1 MGFLGCRLI
10 VRGGPECHGESRVAR
25 DTWWVPPSSLPGR
38 FRVSNG
44 LPRARDGT
52 CRVAGSCLQRR
63 ETQHPGSGL
72 VLPARFIL
80 AHGLGEPPRTVGA
93 WLALG
98 ALGLWR
104 QLRPAPVA
112 TRTSLKLGGCS
123 WTPADSAPLTDSNG
137 ETRWRPT
144 FCFLLLHSLQL
155 VEIRSRV
162 GRGGTRSGTRCCMT
176 SDIIS
181 VGDRVR

>member
-1 MGFLGCRLI
+1 MEVYEAPKGNGTRVSRRHVDPGPRGDLTSVLEAGSVRLPVLGPCWLGDFRLGFLGCRLI

-112 TRTSLKLGGCS
+112 T
-123 WTPADSAPLTDSNG
+123 WTQL
-137 ETRWRPT
+137 ET
-144 FCFLLLHSLQL
+144 
-155 VEIRSRV
+155 
-162 GRGGTRSGTRCCMT
+162 GRLFMDACGQCAINR
-176 SDIIS
+176 
-181 VGDRVR
+181 